1 MYNDFLGSEERG
13 SDLSLHPPPENQRKN
28 KLNDI
33 KADIPAFP
41 LPVVCVEQGS
51 RRQDH
56 AYSFEVQSIAV
67 FSFNVDFI

>member
-1 MYNDFLGSEERG
+1 MQFKDKAVFTVYNDFLGLEERG
-13 SDLSLHPPPENQRKN
+13 SDLSLHPPVKHQRKL

-51 RRQDH
+51 HRQDH
-56 AYSFEVQSIAV
+56 VKCKA
-67 FSFNVDFI
+67 